1 MDLLERVPKV
11 FLILGSS
18 YFILQLI
25 GLSLLA
31 NYQQEQSNSVSINNE
46 ENIESDKEN
55 LVVPQEEI
63 NSLGVNY
70 KSPTEGM
77 SLSEAFK
84 CPVYFMIIG
93 IICSTAMAP
102 GFIVAFYK
110 AFGLS
115 FINDDKFLATVGSV
129 SSIFNSVGRF
139 FWGYLVDKFSFKI
152 CFLFLSTAI
161 IALVSTIYFNKFFNI
176 KELYLIWIC
185 AIYLCQCGL
194 PVMVPTTI
202 AKCFGQKNFNAIFG
216 SIHFFTL
223 PNVFLITILAS
234 YAESIG
240 WFWLFFIGSCI
251 SLIGN
256 LIFK

>member
-1 MDLLERVPKV
+1 MPKV
-11 FLILGSS
+11 FLILGAS
-18 YFILQLI
+18 FVILQLI

-31 NYQQEQSNSVSINNE
+31 NFQLEHSNSVSINNE
-46 ENIESDKEN
+46 ENFQSDKEN
-55 LVVPQEEI
+55 LVIPIEEK

-77 SLSEAFK
+77 SLSDAFK
-84 CPVYFMIIG
+84 SPVYFMIVG
-93 IICSTAMAP
+93 IICSTTVAP

-139 FWGYLVDKFSFKI
+139 FWGYLVDKFSFKT

-161 IALVSTIYFNKFFNI
+161 IALVSTIYLNKFFGI
-176 KELYLIWIC
+176 KELYLVWIC

-216 SIHFFTL
+216 SIHFFSF
-223 PNVFLITILAS
+223 PNVCLVTILAS

-240 WFWLFFIGSCI
+240 WFWLFFTGCCI
-251 SLIGN
+251 SLIGILN
-256 LIFK
+256 DKLII

>member
-1 MDLLERVPKV
+1 MPKV
-11 FLILGSS
+11 FLLLAAS
-18 YFILQLI
+18 YIVLQFIGI
-25 GLSLLA
+25 CLLA
-31 NYQQEQSNSVSINNE
+31 NYEEKDGQSAISINNQ
-46 ENIESDKEN
+46 ESDRES
-55 LVVPQEEI
+55 LVQPLGDI

-70 KSPTEGM
+70 KSPNEGM

-84 CPVYFMIIG
+84 SPVYFMIVT
-93 IICSTAMAP
+93 IICTVTVAP

-115 FINDDKFLATVGSV
+115 FIDDDKFLATVGSV

-139 FWGYLVDKFSFKI
+139 FWGYMVDKFSFKM
-152 CFLFLSTAI
+152 CFLFLSTII
-161 IALVSTIYFNKFFNI
+161 IALVSTIYLNKFFEI
-176 KELYLIWIC
+176 KVLYLVWVC
-185 AIYLCQCGL
+185 AIYSCQCGL

-216 SIHFFTL
+216 SIHFFSF
-223 PNVFLITILAS
+223 PNVCLIALLAS
-234 YAESIG
+234 YAEQIG

-256 LIFK
+256 FYFG